1 MRRFVIAAS
10 LALVSSAAPAF
21 AQTAPAAPAA
31 PAQATPPAPAAQ
43 AAPAPR
49 RRAPAPFPPG
59 AKIAF
64 VDFQRVA
71 AESVEGQISTVKIN
85 ALVTK
90 KQTEGAEKAKSLQ
103 ANQQKLAQS
112 GSVMSEAA
120 RSALEKDIERQQ
132 REGERFQQDAQAE
145 INELQQELQL
155 DFQKKILPLVQQVR
169 EEKGLQI
176 LFSRADAGIV
186 SWDPGI
192 DVTSDVIK
200 KLDAD
205 HAEGRGARGGPPGR
219 RRPRRAAAR
228 GSAGSGG
235 SPARGAGLPP
245 SRSRAR
251 PRRKTRERQ
260 TQAMTTRCPRAGRS
274 HVPFDVFR
282 FALASL

>member
-21 AQTAPAAPAA
+21 AQTAPAAPSA
-31 PAQATPPAPAAQ
+31 PAQAPAGTPPAAAAQAPPAPA
-43 AAPAPR
+43 P
-49 RRAPAPFPPG
+49 APAPFPPG

-85 ALVTK
+85 ALVQK

-112 GSVMSEAA
+112 GSVMSDAA

-155 DFQKKILPLVQQVR
+155 EFQKKILPLVQQVR
-169 EEKGLQI
+169 EEHGLQI

-200 KLDAD
+200 KLDAITPK
-205 HAEGRGARGGPPGR
+205 GAAP
-219 RRPRRAAAR
+219 AAAAPR
-228 GSAGSGG
+228 PAPSATPR
-235 SPARGAGLPP
+235 PAVPP
-245 SRSRAR
+245 APR
-251 PRRKTRERQ
+251 PAAPPAPK
-260 TQAMTTRCPRAGRS
+260 P
-274 HVPFDVFR
+274 
-282 FALASL
+282 

>member
-1 MRRFVIAAS
+1 M
-10 LALVSSAAPAF
+10 
-21 AQTAPAAPAA
+21 
-31 PAQATPPAPAAQ
+31 
-43 AAPAPR
+43 
-49 RRAPAPFPPG
+49 
-59 AKIAF
+59 
-64 VDFQRVA
+64 
-71 AESVEGQISTVKIN
+71 KIN

-200 KLDAD
+200 KLDATTPKGAAPAAGSQA
-205 HAEGRGARGGPPGR
+205 HGAGSRRAETSRSGGSQARGCRRQPPSPSSS
-219 RRPRRAAAR
+219 RPRRT
-228 GSAGSGG
+228 
-235 SPARGAGLPP
+235 
-245 SRSRAR
+245 
-251 PRRKTRERQ
+251 TRERQ
-260 TQAMTTRCPRAGRS
+260 TQAMTHTMPRQRVRS
-274 HVPFDVFR
+274 LVPFDVLR
-282 FALASL
+282 CALASL

>member
-1 MRRFVIAAS
+1 MRRFAIAAA
-10 LALVSSAAPAF
+10 LALVSSAVPAF
-21 AQTAPAAPAA
+21 AQTPAPPAAGPAA
-31 PAQATPPAPAAQ
+31 QAPPPAAGAQNPPATPPAPAAQ
-43 AAPAPR
+43 APAP
-49 RRAPAPFPPG
+49 PAPFPQG

-85 ALVTK
+85 ALVQK

-112 GSVMSEAA
+112 GSVMSDAA

-155 DFQKKILPLVQQVR
+155 EFQKKILPLVQQVR
-169 EEKGLQI
+169 EEHGLQI

-200 KLDAD
+200 KLDAITPK
-205 HAEGRGARGGPPGR
+205 GAAP
-219 RRPRRAAAR
+219 AAAAPR
-228 GSAGSGG
+228 PAPSATPR
-235 SPARGAGLPP
+235 PAVPP
-245 SRSRAR
+245 APR
-251 PRRKTRERQ
+251 PTAPPAPK
-260 TQAMTTRCPRAGRS
+260 P
-274 HVPFDVFR
+274 
-282 FALASL
+282 

>member
-1 MRRFVIAAS
+1 LKGLMVMRRFVIAAS
-10 LALVSSAAPAF
+10 FACISSAAPLF
-21 AQTAPAAPAA
+21 AQAAPAA
-31 PAQATPPAPAAQ
+31 PQAPAQAPPSAPAPAAQ
-43 AAPAPR
+43 AAPAP
-49 RRAPAPFPPG
+49 ALAPFPTG

-71 AESVEGQISTVKIN
+71 AESIEGQISTVKIN

-90 KQTEGAEKAKSLQ
+90 KQSEGAERAKALQ

-112 GSVMSEAA
+112 GSVMSDAA

-169 EEKGLQI
+169 EERGLQI

-192 DVTSDVIK
+192 DVTADVIK
-200 KLDAD
+200 KLDAITPK
-205 HAEGRGARGGPPGR
+205 G
-219 RRPRRAAAR
+219 AAA
-228 GSAGSGG
+228 S
-235 SPARGAGLPP
+235 LPP
-245 SRSRAR
+245 KPAPAAAPR
-251 PRRKTRERQ
+251 P
-260 TQAMTTRCPRAGRS
+260 AAPAGPLTAPKPAAPPPA
-274 HVPFDVFR
+274 VPKP
-282 FALASL
+282 

>member
-10 LALVSSAAPAF
+10 LALVSSAVPAF
-21 AQTAPAAPAA
+21 AQTAPAAPPA
-31 PAQATPPAPAAQ
+31 PAQATPPRPC
-43 AAPAPR
+43 
-49 RRAPAPFPPG
+49 RADRSGSGAGGAGSFSAG

-90 KQTEGAEKAKSLQ
+90 KQSEGAEKAKSLQ

-120 RSALEKDIERQQ
+120 RAALEKDIERQQ

-200 KLDAD
+200 KLDAITPKG
-205 HAEGRGARGGPPGR
+205 AAPASGARRPPGR
-219 RRPRRAAAR
+219 PLRRAARPA
-228 GSAGSGG
+228 APGSGG
-235 SPARGAGLPP
+235 APGPQASPPLPP
-245 SRSRAR
+245 K
-251 PRRKTRERQ
+251 P
-260 TQAMTTRCPRAGRS
+260 
-274 HVPFDVFR
+274 
-282 FALASL
+282 

>member
-1 MRRFVIAAS
+1 MTRFAIVAALG
-10 LALVSSAAPAF
+10 LALSAAPAF
-21 AQTAPAAPAA
+21 AQTAPAAPAPAPGA
-31 PAQATPPAPAAQ
+31 PAQTAPPA
-43 AAPAPR
+43 AAPQAVPAQPPA
-49 RRAPAPFPPG
+49 APAPFPTG

-90 KQTEGAEKAKSLQ
+90 KQTEGQDKAKSLQ

-112 GSVMSEAA
+112 GSVMSESA

-155 DFQKKILPLVQQVR
+155 EFQKKILPLVQQVR
-169 EEKGLQI
+169 EEHGLQI

-200 KLDAD
+200 KLDAITPK
-205 HAEGRGARGGPPGR
+205 GAAPAAGAKP
-219 RRPRRAAAR
+219 AAAP
-228 GSAGSGG
+228 
-235 SPARGAGLPP
+235 PATTTAPRPAAPP
-245 SRSRAR
+245 APR
-251 PRRKTRERQ
+251 PATP
-260 TQAMTTRCPRAGRS
+260 QAAPK
-274 HVPFDVFR
+274 P
-282 FALASL
+282 

>member
-1 MRRFVIAAS
+1 MRRFVIAAA
-10 LALVSSAAPAF
+10 LALISSAAPAL
-21 AQTAPAAPAA
+21 AQTAPGTAPAPAAPAVQA
-31 PAQATPPAPAAQ
+31 PPPPSA
-43 AAPAPR
+43 
-49 RRAPAPFPPG
+49 APAPFPSG

-90 KQTEGAEKAKSLQ
+90 KQTEGQDKAKSLQ

-120 RSALEKDIERQQ
+120 RTALEKDIERQQ

-155 DFQKKILPLVQQVR
+155 EFQKKILPLVQQVR
-169 EEKGLQI
+169 EERGLQI

-200 KLDAD
+200 KLDAITPK
-205 HAEGRGARGGPPGR
+205 GAAPAAGAKPAAPP
-219 RRPRRAAAR
+219 
-228 GSAGSGG
+228 
-235 SPARGAGLPP
+235 L
-245 SRSRAR
+245 AR
-251 PRRKTRERQ
+251 P
-260 TQAMTTRCPRAGRS
+260 APPRPVA
-274 HVPFDVFR
+274 P
-282 FALASL
+282 AAPKP